1 LTPTL
6 ALYRGRPIGQSWGI
20 RRWATWITRKG
31 VNEPG
36 VPSPTRPA
44 GHGLLQ
50 PVPDHSP
57 WRATNGSSPSAA
69 TTSRH
74 RTGRPASARHRKQ
87 LIRENRVDGLAS
99 PSATAVRGDRL
110 YITDGGVAEPHD
122 AKLQIGRINVAA
134 LFVGAAH

>member
-1 LTPTL
+1 M
-6 ALYRGRPIGQSWGI
+6 
-20 RRWATWITRKG
+20 
-31 VNEPG
+31 
-36 VPSPTRPA
+36 
-44 GHGLLQ
+44 
-50 PVPDHSP
+50 PDHSP

-122 AKLQIGRINVAA
+122 AKLQTGRINVAA